1 MNAITTAPLAASID
15 PRGIAAD
22 VEVIRVE
29 ANLGAEVRGLDL
41 TGPITPEIAELI
53 RSLLWEHQ
61 VLFFR
66 DTGIDDAKQAEIGRI
81 FGPPVADS
89 IAKRRGVKDE
99 DIIPFNTGPYSNGY
113 YGTPWHAD
121 ASYLETPYFVSVL
134 RSVIA
139 PELGGDTA
147 FSSGISAYE
156 ALPQE
161 VKDKI
166 DDLTA
171 IHRPNGKAYQLIDD
185 EKELADYLAQY
196 SGSEHPVVTTH
207 PYSGRKVLYVNEG
220 FTKEIVGL
228 PEDEGRELLTYLT
241 RLFYRPENIAR
252 FKWRPGSLAIWDN
265 RAVQHYGV
273 ADYGNAQRQ
282 LIRVVSQGGR
292 PVR

>member
-1 MNAITTAPLAASID
+1 MNAVTAAPVAERAVS
-15 PRGIAAD
+15 GNF
-22 VEVIRVE
+22 EVVRVE
-29 ANLGAEVRGLDL
+29 ANLGAEVHGLDL
-41 TGPITPEIAELI
+41 TAPITDEIADLI
-53 RSLLWEHQ
+53 RNLLWEHQ

-66 DTGIDDAKQAEIGRI
+66 NTGIDDAQQARLGRI

-89 IAKRRGVKDE
+89 IAKRRGVQDE
-99 DIIPFNTGPYSNGY
+99 DIVPFKSGPWANGY

-121 ASYLETPYFVSVL
+121 ATYLEAPYLVSIL

-147 FSSGISAYE
+147 WSSGISAYE
-156 ALPQE
+156 SLPQE

-166 DDLTA
+166 DGLTA
-171 IHRPNGKAYQLIDD
+171 IHRPTGKAYNLIEDKD
-185 EKELADYLAQY
+185 ELADYLSEY
-196 SGSEHPVVTTH
+196 SGTEHPVVTTH
-207 PYSGRKVLYVNEG
+207 PFSGKKVLYVNEG

-228 PEDEGRELLTYLT
+228 PEAEGKELLGYLT
-241 RLFYRPENIAR
+241 RQFYRPENIVR

-273 ADYGNAQRQ
+273 ADYGQAQRQ
-282 LIRVVSQGGR
+282 LVRIVAAGDR

>member
-1 MNAITTAPLAASID
+1 MNAITNIKPANSNLASI
-15 PRGIAAD
+15 
-22 VEVIRVE
+22 EVVRVE

-41 TGPITPEIAELI
+41 TGPITDELADLL

-66 DTGIDDAKQAEIGRI
+66 DTGIGDAKQAEIGRI

-99 DIIPFNTGPYSNGY
+99 DIVPFNTGPYSNGY

-121 ASYLETPYFVSVL
+121 ATYLQTPYSVSIL

-147 FSSGISAYE
+147 YSSGISAYE
-156 ALPQE
+156 SLPQD
-161 VKDKI
+161 VKDRI
-166 DDLTA
+166 DGLTA
-171 IHRPNGKAYQLIDD
+171 IHRPNGKAYQLIED
-185 EKELADYLAQY
+185 KEELEDYLSEY
-196 SGSEHPVVTTH
+196 SGVEHPVVTTH
-207 PYSGRKVLYVNEG
+207 PHNGKKVLYVNEG

-228 PEDEGRELLTYLT
+228 PENESKDLLAYLT
-241 RLFYRPENIAR
+241 HQFYRPENIAR

-265 RAVQHYGV
+265 RSVQHYGV
-273 ADYGNAQRQ
+273 PDYGNAQRQ
-282 LIRVVSQGGR
+282 LIRIVAQGGR
-292 PVR
+292 PTR